1 MTQQHEFPAG
11 DASPDAWDQIDASG
25 SPGTLVQSLKHF
37 YTAVEHSPMA
47 TAITDPS
54 GRLLYVNHRFVDITG
69 YSRDELIGQTSSLI
83 KSGKTSPETYRQ
95 LWQTLKAGNIWRGEM
110 LNRRKCGEEYW
121 EYEVITPIKDEH
133 DKVISFI
140 TVKEDISERK
150 RQEEELRLLA
160 TAFET
165 GQATLIANAE
175 MRIERVNQ
183 AFVNITGYTADE
195 VVGHTP
201 RMFKSGR
208 HDASFYAGLWQ
219 SLTVKGH
226 WQGEIWNRNK
236 RGEIYPVW
244 QSITAVKGENGEVR
258 HYVSVFHNIAER
270 KQVEQALV
278 HEASRDHLTGAAN
291 RRAFDRALITAVRLA
306 EKEGGEFAVMLFDID
321 HFKAVNDTHG
331 HDVGDAVLFALTD
344 CVQRRLRKT
353 DLLARWGGEEFTLLL
368 SGTPLNGALQ
378 LAERLRSD
386 VAGAELPGAA
396 VTISIGLTLY
406 QPGDTARDLLMRA
419 DRALYRAKQ
428 GGRNRV
434 ELITGERSTALVAVA
449 NDRVEA

>member
-11 DASPDAWDQIDASG
+11 GPSPDAWDHIDASD

-54 GRLLYVNHRFVDITG
+54 GRLLYVNRRFVAITG
-69 YSRDELIGQTSSLI
+69 YSRDELIGRTSSVI
-83 KSGKTSPETYRQ
+83 KSGKTSPETYRE
-95 LWQTLKAGNIWRGEM
+95 LWRTLQGGEIWRGEM

-133 DKVISFI
+133 GKVISFI

-183 AFVNITGYTADE
+183 AFTAITGYAAEE
-195 VVGHTP
+195 VLGNTP

-219 SLTVKGH
+219 SLATRGH

-244 QSITAVKGENGEVR
+244 QSITAVKDADGKVR
-258 HYVSVFHNIAER
+258 HYVSVFHNITER
-270 KQVEQALV
+270 KQMEQTLTR
-278 HEASRDHLTGAAN
+278 EASRDHLTGAAN
-291 RRAFDRALITAVRLA
+291 RRTFDRALITAVRLA
-306 EKEGGEFAVMLFDID
+306 EKEGGDFALMLFDID

-331 HDVGDAVLFALTD
+331 HDVGDAVLTALTA

-368 SGTPLNGALQ
+368 SSTPMEGALP

-386 VAGAELPGAA
+386 VAGAELPGAS
-396 VTISIGLTLY
+396 VTISIGLTSY
-406 QPGDTARDLLMRA
+406 HPGDVARDLLMRA
-419 DRALYRAKQ
+419 DRACTAPSREGA
-428 GGRNRV
+428 
-434 ELITGERSTALVAVA
+434 TGSRS
-449 NDRVEA
+449 